1 MEDLLDL
8 WSSASDRGSLQ
19 TRFCS
24 GRLDSQLTRV
34 LVVPR
39 VFYSRRVETTVL
51 LGTFRAAGTLLES
64 SPDLCL
70 DPVQPLSSG
79 GSSVS

>member
-19 TRFCS
+19 TLFFS
-24 GRLDSQLTRV
+24 GRLDRLLMRV
-34 LVVPR
+34 LVVPH
-39 VFYSRRVETTVL
+39 VFCSRRVETTVL
-51 LGTFRAAGTLLES
+51 LGTFRAAGMFLES

-70 DPVQPLSSG
+70 DPVQSLGSG